1 MTEATPARPPGLLGD
16 TNARDYAAKLGLFSA
31 CAAPELRAAIEELGL
46 APGMRVLDAG
56 CGSGEA
62 LAWLAAAV
70 GPGGLAAGID
80 LAAAHACVAHRAAPG
95 AFVLNADLAQAPF
108 RDGAFDLVW
117 SANTL
122 HHLREPRRGVQ
133 ALRALLRPGGRLVIG
148 QSALLPELLFAWDSR
163 LERLT
168 HAAVRQYY
176 LDRYGVEERDIAGA
190 RAVLGLL
197 RHAGLEDVIVRTRLI
212 ERTSPLDSATERYL
226 SEAIFRDT
234 WGERLRRFLSA
245 EDYAQLAALCDPQH
259 PDFALRRA
267 DFHFIQS
274 FTVATGA
281 RPRPSGA

>member
-1 MTEATPARPPGLLGD
+1 VTEATPARPAGLLGD
-16 TNARDYAAKLGLFSA
+16 TIARDYAAKLSLFSA
-31 CAAPELRAAIEELGL
+31 CAAPELQAAIAGLGL

-80 LAAAHACVAHRAAPG
+80 LAGAHTRIAHRAAP
-95 AFVLNADLAQAPF
+95 AAWVLDADLAQPPF

-133 ALRALLRPGGRLVIG
+133 ALRALLRPGGRLAIG

-190 RAVLGLL
+190 RALLGLL
-197 RHAGLEDVIVRTRLI
+197 RHAGFEDVTVHTRLI
-212 ERTSPLDSATERYL
+212 ERTSPLDAATERYL

-245 EDYAQLAALCDPQH
+245 DDYAELAALCDPQH
-259 PDFALRRA
+259 PGFALRRA
-267 DFHFIQS
+267 DFHFMQS
-274 FTVATGA
+274 FTVAIGA
-281 RPRPSGA
+281 RPRQTGA